1 MALRVLVGEADP
13 AIADLLQAMLEVAG
27 CEVCVARSGPELVAA
42 AINELPHV
50 IFFEGRLPG
59 MDGWAVCDVLSHVM
73 EDTPLVFLSTQ
84 CQTGD
89 FQRAKEHGAS
99 CCVRKPFGMGDLMKI
114 IGPLTADLER
124 VARRPGLEG
133 VDRF

>member
-1 MALRVLVGEADP
+1 MFPTQGRTVPRGQAVAGLPSAAATDDAPDSLALEHRARRQDAMALRVLVGEADP

-59 MDGWAVCDVLSHVM
+59 MDGWTVCDVLSHVM

-89 FQRAKEHGAS
+89 FQ
-99 CCVRKPFGMGDLMKI
+99 
-114 IGPLTADLER
+114 
-124 VARRPGLEG
+124 
-133 VDRF
+133 